1 MTTHDEHI
9 AVNAAG
15 NNQSAPTI
23 PDVLPIL
30 PVSDSVL
37 FPNMLMPLMIS
48 TEAWVKLVDDA
59 ALANKLLGVF
69 WRNQPS
75 DTFDPA
81 ALGTV
86 GAVAQIV
93 RMLRMPD
100 GNIQVLL
107 QGQARARIEYIVAT
121 EPYPIARIQVL
132 PDPPSNSI
140 EIEGLARQVGTTFQ
154 HIVQMSP
161 ALPDELAMAALNVP
175 TAGTLA
181 DMIAVN
187 LNLRPEQQQQVRDTI
202 DVADRLRLVLSF
214 LEREREILEI
224 GQKAQVEMS
233 KTQRE
238 YVLRQQMEAIRRELG
253 EEDEQAAELAEL
265 RRMLDEANLPDEPR
279 KEAER
284 ELRRLERMP
293 PGSAEHSVIRTYLDV
308 LLGLPWNQSTT
319 DNFDLAQ
326 ARQVLDEDHYDLE
339 RVKDRIIEYLAV
351 RKRQFEQGEDRLRGP
366 ILCFAGPPGVGKTSL
381 GQSIARSLGRKFFRV
396 ALGGVRDE
404 SEIRGFRRTYV
415 GALPGR
421 ILQGLSRAGSNNPVL
436 MLDEVDKLTIGLQGD
451 PAAALL
457 ELLDPEQNRA
467 FVDRYLDVPFDL
479 SRVLFICTANRIDT
493 IPPALLDRME
503 VLDLAG
509 YTEEEKLVISKR
521 YLIPR
526 QRTEQGMAD
535 HELAITDAALRRLIR
550 EYTHEAGV
558 RSLERQIGA
567 LYRKMAT
574 RLAEGKPIPSQIDAD
589 DLEDLLGVPRFRNET
604 LLGEDEIG
612 VATGLAWTPTG
623 GDVIF
628 VETSTMPG
636 NGQLV
641 LTGQL
646 GDVMRESARRCDLCP
661 CPFRGVGTGQRFRAA
676 AGHSYPRSGRGGAKR
691 WPVGGDHDGQ
701 FARVGAHPPQNT
713 QGCGYDGGDHPARQG
728 LAHWRCERKGASCP
742 THWCDDGDSA
752 ARQCTRP
759 AGCARRGPRTDEDCA
774 RAEYRRG
781 VAAHPLS
788 RVRGERRQCSPGCL
802 IPRSLN
808 TQPPAGGPACGR

>member
-1 MTTHDEHI
+1 MTIQDNNTEVQIDEQ
-9 AVNAAG
+9 AQTVG
-15 NNQSAPTI
+15 SV

-37 FPNMLMPLMIS
+37 FPNMLMPLIIS
-48 TEAWVKLVDDA
+48 TDVWIKLVDDA
-59 ALANKLLGVF
+59 ALANKMLGVF
-69 WRNQPS
+69 WRSQPLER
-75 DTFDPA
+75 FDLET
-81 ALGTV
+81 LGTT

-100 GNIQVLL
+100 GNVQVLL
-107 QGQARARIEYIVAT
+107 QGQFRARIDYLVAT
-121 EPYPIARIQVL
+121 EPYPIAHIHVVPEPQT
-132 PDPPSNSI
+132 NTI
-140 EIEGLARQVGTTFQ
+140 EVEGLARSVLTIFQ
-154 HIVQMSP
+154 RIVQMSP
-161 ALPDELAMAALNVP
+161 TLPDELAIAAANVP
-175 TAGTLA
+175 SPGTLA

-187 LNLRPEQQQQVRDTI
+187 LNLKPEQQQKVRDTV
-202 DVADRLRLVLSF
+202 DVVERLHVVLSY

-233 KTQRE
+233 RTQRE

-253 EEDEQAAELAEL
+253 ETDEQAAEVAEL
-265 RRMLDEANLPDEPR
+265 QRLLEEANLPEEPR

-308 LLGLPWNQSTT
+308 LLGLPWNKNTT
-319 DNFDLAQ
+319 DNFDLPQ
-326 ARQVLDEDHYDLE
+326 AREVLDEDHYDLE
-339 RVKDRIIEYLAV
+339 RVKERIIEYLAV

-366 ILCFAGPPGVGKTSL
+366 ILCFVGPPGVGKTSL
-381 GQSIARSLGRKFFRV
+381 GQSIARALGRKFVRV

-421 ILQGLSRAGSNNPVL
+421 IVQGISRAGSNNPVL

-521 YLIPR
+521 FLIPR
-526 QRTEQGMAD
+526 QRNEQGMANHD
-535 HELAITDAALRRLIR
+535 LEISDAALRRLIR

-558 RSLERQIGA
+558 RNLERQIGA

-574 RLAEGKPIPSQIDAD
+574 RLAEGKEIQAQIDAG

-604 LLGEDEIG
+604 LLGDDEVG
-612 VATGLAWTPTG
+612 VATGLAWTPAG

-628 VETSTMPG
+628 VETSVMPG

-646 GDVMRESARRCDLCP
+646 GDVMRESARAAVTYARAHAEALGLAKDFVQQHDIHIHVPAGAVPKDGPSAGITMISSLISALTGRKTHKDVAMTGEITLRGRVLPIGGVKEKVLAAQRIGAHTVVLPKDNTPDLRDIP
-661 CPFRGVGTGQRFRAA
+661 GEVREHMKIVLVQDIDEALAHILYPSSDGAA
-676 AGHSYPRSGRGGAKR
+676 AGEA
-691 WPVGGDHDGQ
+691 Q
-701 FARVGAHPPQNT
+701 
-713 QGCGYDGGDHPARQG
+713 
-728 LAHWRCERKGASCP
+728 
-742 THWCDDGDSA
+742 A
-752 ARQCTRP
+752 A
-759 AGCARRGPRTDEDCA
+759 
-774 RAEYRRG
+774 
-781 VAAHPLS
+781 
-788 RVRGERRQCSPGCL
+788 
-802 IPRSLN
+802 
-808 TQPPAGGPACGR
+808 